1 VTLRISWGSSGD
13 DRGRRDIPTHEEI
26 RKADSTQIAVGTLA
40 CSECDAPVAIGG
52 ASLSP
57 ADPLTCPYCL
67 HHGPVREFLSLV
79 PPTRPTRVIVRMR
92 KRPTRSTRLTA
103 SR

>member
-1 VTLRISWGSSGD
+1 LRISWGSGED

-26 RKADSTQIAVGTLA
+26 RRADNAQIAVGTLA

-67 HHGPVREFLSLV
+67 HRGPVREFLSLV

-92 KRPTRSTRLTA
+92 TRPSRPARLTA